1 MINDRAAAHCRRY
14 PIRILLVEDDEEIA
28 ARLAVSLKTAG
39 FVVEHAANGD
49 DGYALGRDQKFDAAV
64 LDLGLPGIEGLA
76 VLQMWRAE
84 GVNLPVLILTARGT
98 LNEKVKGL
106 NAGADDYIAK
116 PFHIP
121 EIVARLHALTRRGA
135 GAAHPLLSNRNIALD
150 TIAGKATVHG
160 TPVTLTALEI
170 RLLTYF
176 LLRVGRI
183 VSQTELTEHLYGA
196 DDSAESNTI
205 EVYIARLRKKLGRDA
220 ITTIRGLG
228 YRMD

>member
-1 MINDRAAAHCRRY
+1 M
-14 PIRILLVEDDEEIA
+14 EDDDGIA
-28 ARLAVSLKTAG
+28 ARLTTSLKAAG
-39 FVVEHAANGD
+39 FVVERAANGD
-49 DGYALGRDQKFDAAV
+49 DGYVIGRDHKFDAAV
-64 LDLGLPGIEGLA
+64 LDLGLPGPEGLT

-84 GVNLPVLILTARGT
+84 HVNMPVLILTARGT
-98 LNEKVKGL
+98 LSEKVKGL

-116 PFHIP
+116 PFHIA
-121 EIVARLHALTRRGA
+121 EVIARIHALTRRGS

-150 TIAGKATVHG
+150 TIGGKATVHG
-160 TPVTLTALEI
+160 RPITLTALEI
-170 RLLTYF
+170 RMLTYF

-183 VSQTELTEHLYGA
+183 VTQAALAEYLYGA
-196 DDSAESNTI
+196 DEDTESNTI